1 MPSKAIQ
8 ASSTNFQLRYMA
20 RNTATK
26 RSVQAAPEDMQYAI
40 VTRSTGSWYE
50 VELEDGQRWSCRAKG
65 RFRIAGLRTT
75 NPIAVGDRVG
85 VVSDQDGD
93 EDTGMIV
100 ELAPRRNYVL
110 RQSPRKRHELHIL
123 AANIDLAILVM
134 TVVEPMLKQGL
145 IDRFLLSTEPYDIP
159 TALVFNKADL
169 YDDEALGIYA
179 ALEDLYTAI
188 GYQVMLVSAAE
199 NVGIDALRDLLRDK
213 TTLISGQ
220 SGVGKSSLLNAVQPG
235 LEARVGE
242 ISDYSGKGQHTTTF
256 AEMHDLAFGGKLID
270 TPGIKNFSFNHLQEK
285 EVADNFREF
294 FALSQNCR
302 FNNCLHREEPG
313 CAVKAAVDAGE
324 ASELRYINYLTILQ
338 EVEDQNYWEIHTD
351 V

>member
-1 MPSKAIQ
+1 MATKGETTKAISKRHAVVHSEQ
-8 ASSTNFQLRYMA
+8 MRY
-20 RNTATK
+20 AT
-26 RSVQAAPEDMQYAI
+26 
-40 VTRSTGSWYE
+40 VTRSTGSWYD
-50 VELEDGQRWSCRAKG
+50 VELDGGERWACRAKG

-85 VVSDQDGD
+85 VLGDDDGD
-93 EDTGMIV
+93 ENTGSIV
-100 ELAPRRNYVL
+100 KLEPRRNYVL
-110 RQSPRKRHELHIL
+110 RQSPRKKHELHIL

-169 YDDEALGIYA
+169 YDEGALEVYA
-179 ALEDLYTAI
+179 ALEHLYTEI
-188 GYQVMLVSAAE
+188 GYQVMLVSATE
-199 NVGIDALRDLLRDK
+199 GYGMDGLRELLRDK
-213 TTLISGQ
+213 VTMVSGQ
-220 SGVGKSSLLNAVQPG
+220 SGVGKSSLLNGVEPG
-235 LEARVGE
+235 LGARVGE

-256 AEMHDLAFGGKLID
+256 AEMHALSFGGKLID
-270 TPGIKNFSFNHLQEK
+270 TPGIKNFSFNHLQERD
-285 EVADNFREF
+285 VADNFREF

-302 FNNCLHREEPG
+302 FNNCLHRDEPG
-313 CAVKAAVDAGE
+313 CAVKAAVE
-324 ASELRYINYLTILQ
+324 AEEVSELRYVNYLTILQ